1 MLFLNFNYS
10 TKTDCASLYPLPF
23 IQSRSAA
30 VACKARLSRCRC
42 LKLQFLAPPGG
53 SGVIPRPDEML
64 YIVSLVHIWMFILTF
79 RELHPKYVVFLF
91 CFFNW
96 RHDEVKRKAD
106 VCFGFCPLRQEGRS
120 TWTFKTF
127 SSLRSSAA
135 IPTWSKTI
143 TDGYWSSCSTG
154 YTNMQTTT

>member
-10 TKTDCASLYPLPF
+10 TKTGCASLYPLPF
-23 IQSRSAA
+23 IQSRTVA

-53 SGVIPRPDEML
+53 SRAIPRPDEML
-64 YIVSLVHIWMFILTF
+64 YIVSLVHIWM
-79 RELHPKYVVFLF
+79 LHPKYVVFLG
-91 CFFNW
+91 FFNW
-96 RHDEVKRKAD
+96 RRDEVKGKAD
-106 VCFGFCPLRQEGRS
+106 VCFGFCPLKQEGRS

-127 SSLRSSAA
+127 SSLRSSAV
-135 IPTWSKTI
+135 IPTWSKAI
-143 TDGYWSSCSTG
+143 TDGYWSLCSTG